1 MNVHWAINPISSDG
15 SDGSDGVL
23 LPSTPTALK
32 WNRRGVAELP
42 VLCVDMF
49 LIVLGES

>member
-1 MNVHWAINPISSDG
+1 MNVHWAINPIS
-15 SDGSDGVL
+15 SDGVL

-32 WNRRGVAELP
+32 WNRRAVVELA
-42 VLCVDMF
+42 VLCVDLF

>member
-1 MNVHWAINPISSDG
+1 MNVHWAINPIS

-32 WNRRGVAELP
+32 WNRRAVVELP

-49 LIVLGES
+49 LIVLGEL